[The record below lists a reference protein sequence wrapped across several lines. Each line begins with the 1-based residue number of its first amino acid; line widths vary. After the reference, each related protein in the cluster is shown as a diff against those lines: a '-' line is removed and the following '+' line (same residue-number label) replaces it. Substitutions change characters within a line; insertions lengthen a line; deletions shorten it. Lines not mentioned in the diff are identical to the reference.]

1 MPRAPLLPDVGF
13 HLKPW
18 GGGAITIPK
27 PTAEGPSVRNLPK
40 CVGTCKLGIWG
51 FSPSFGVQASRH
63 LIGTP
68 YLEQDFQG
76 VLAWNCRLWGQISY
90 FSIMLSK
97 LLIIGKYLISLIRF
111 QPRFHNIM
119 KLGKKDSVSRFINYL
134 RRIFQFLWVR
144 HWIRFRVSCQKIL
157 KSSH

>member
-1 MPRAPLLPDVGF
+1 MIYEKLRQMPRAPLIPDVGF

-90 FSIMLSK
+90 LSIMLSK
-97 LLIIGKYLISLIRF
+97 LLILGKYLISSFRF
-111 QPRFHNIM
+111 QPRFHNFM
-119 KLGKKDSVSRFINYL
+119 KLSKKACGSFLTYVQC
-134 RRIFQFLWVR
+134 RIFQF
-144 HWIRFRVSCQKIL
+144 
-157 KSSH
+157 

>member
-1 MPRAPLLPDVGF
+1 MPRAPLSDVGF

-111 QPRFHNIM
+111 QPRFTTLWNCVKRI
-119 KLGKKDSVSRFINYL
+119 LSVGSLIIYVEYFNSKGEALNEI
-134 RRIFQFLWVR
+134 
-144 HWIRFRVSCQKIL
+144 
-157 KSSH
+157 